1 MALIE
6 RFTPGGNLYADG
18 SSTFAT
24 LVQLFRRQAEN
35 RDARDNA
42 MKSVWEGGDAS
53 TLQAAKSADVTTLT
67 SAKNDATNKANT
79 AESRAKAHADAGD
92 AGVKADAYAYTDA
105 SFNAVGA
112 GSATDAAIDAAV
124 DRAVL
129 AERVAPASIIPD
141 GGVQAVGK
149 GEIVVNVKDYGAVG
163 NGVADD
169 EAAINA
175 AITATMGM
183 PRVVLYF
190 PAGKYLFHHLRI
202 ERDNITLK
210 GEGHETVLA
219 TTYLHTDAVQ
229 AVRMIG
235 NNLAVRD
242 LFIETQNPYMAPQA
256 GFGSYELLRIGGNG
270 TNFTSGVLVENV
282 RFYKGAGCNVYRTAN
297 VTIRGCHYVGSH
309 GNSFGSVEV
318 RHDVKILGNTA
329 TDGNDDLIAITC
341 DQNVPGGTQRVVIS
355 GNVLART
362 DAKAI
367 CTSGVASAVITG
379 NHCEETRGPAI
390 QIFQDTAFGL
400 EASRRVNVTGN
411 TIIRGGKWFGADTAT
426 YMHTTAHQAP
436 HGIHVAGQD
445 ITVTANSIYE
455 SHGRGVQADGVTRY
469 RITDNTIDS
478 CGQAGINIGNPD
490 LNEPTRNPDGIVS
503 GNMLSRSQSGIVVGS
518 ATRVVVT
525 GNRLSAFHN
534 GTVGESRGIFYGY
547 VTDSAIHTN
556 VLINSDG
563 AAYGVRARP
572 SSINTQTVVWGN
584 TLSVPGAG
592 GPSGAA
598 IHLGAGTTNALLYRE
613 SGALKYR
620 GDNGTV
626 TTIAAS

>member
-1 MALIE
+1 MPLIE
-6 RFTPGGNLYADG
+6 RFTTGGNMFPDG
-18 SSTFAT
+18 SSTFAM
-24 LVQLFRRQAEN
+24 LVQFFQRQATV
-35 RDARDNA
+35 RDVIDAGLR
-42 MKSVWEGGDAS
+42 KSWQSDDSS
-53 TLQAAKSADVTTLT
+53 TLTAARS
-67 SAKNDATNKANT
+67 DATNKANT
-79 AESRAKAHADAGD
+79 AESRAKAHADTGD
-92 AGVKADAYAYTDA
+92 ATVRADSFAYTDSTFLA
-105 SFNAVGA
+105 TPA
-112 GSATDAAIDAAV
+112 GESSDTAIDAGI

-129 AERVAPASIIPD
+129 AARVAPASIIPD

-149 GEIVVNVKDYGAVG
+149 GEIVVNVKDYGAAG
-163 NGVADD
+163 DGVADD

-175 AITATMGM
+175 AVTATMGM

-309 GNSFGSVEV
+309 GNSFGAVEV
-318 RHDVKILGNTA
+318 RNDVKILGNTA

-341 DQNVPGGTQRVVIS
+341 DQNVPGGTQRVVVS

-390 QIFQDTAFGL
+390 QIFQDTAFNL

-411 TIIRGGKWFGADTAT
+411 TIIRGGKWYGADTT
-426 YMHTTAHQAP
+426 IYMHTTPHQAP
-436 HGIHVAGQD
+436 HGIHISGQD

-478 CGQAGINIGNPD
+478 CNQAGINIGNPD
-490 LNEPTRNPDGIVS
+490 VNDPGRNQDGIVS
-503 GNMLSRSQSGIVVGS
+503 GNMLSRTQSGIVIGS
-518 ATRVVVT
+518 ATRVEIT

-547 VTDSAIHTN
+547 ITDSAIHGN
-556 VLINSDG
+556 HLVNSDG
-563 AAYGVRARP
+563 AVYGVRARP

-584 TLSVPGAG
+584 ALSIPGAG
-592 GPSGAA
+592 GASGNVV
-598 IHLGAGTTNALLYRE
+598 HMGVGSNTGLLYME
-613 SGALKYR
+613 SGALKYK
-620 GDNGTV
+620 GSNGTI
-626 TTIAAS
+626 TTLAAS